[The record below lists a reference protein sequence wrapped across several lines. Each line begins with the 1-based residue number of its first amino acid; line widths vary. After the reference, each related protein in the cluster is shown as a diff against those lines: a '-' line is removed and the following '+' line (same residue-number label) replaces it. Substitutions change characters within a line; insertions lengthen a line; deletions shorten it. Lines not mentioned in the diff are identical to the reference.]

1 MAQKVVINLSIE
13 YEDFEFLLEVKNKY
27 RLKNTSQALQAV
39 FRHYRNLC
47 KDREEFKQKAQ
58 EFNPQRHKVVNPQTL
73 G

>member
-1 MAQKVVINLSIE
+1 MAQKVVINLSID

-47 KDREEFKQKAQ
+47 KDREETKKAQ
-58 EFNPQRHKVVNPQTL
+58 EVNPSKHRLVNPQTI